1 MAIPAQMSAY
11 WCAPRLLKV
20 SFCSWILLLWL
31 TTIHLATMEDE
42 QDKKLAYIIS
52 LPILV
57 IILLTYPLIL
67 YVGGCL
73 VSLEGSCNAA
83 FKPMCL

>member
-31 TTIHLATMEDE
+31 TSIHLATAVDE
-42 QDKKLAYIIS
+42 QSEKLAYIIT
-52 LPILV
+52 LPIL
-57 IILLTYPLIL
+57 IITLITYPIIL

-73 VSLEGSCNAA
+73 VSMEGACNAA
-83 FKPMCL
+83 FKPRCC